1 MLKSTFGAVTSEL
14 KWVYFTLSVRRG
26 LLLSGQSRIAP
37 PRLSAVLQ
45 CQMTIIGSGET
56 HAPPLSS
63 LRLLHDKPSA
73 ASASV
78 WIAGADA
85 QSDAP
90 RSVVVGGIDALTCM
104 LLFDGNCAPVQP
116 QICMSSCMN
125 SQQSSH

>member
-37 PRLSAVLQ
+37 PPRLSAVLQ

-63 LRLLHDKPSA
+63 LRLLMTSPPLHLLQSGSQAQMLKVTPRALSLLGGSMLSRACSCLMGIVLQCSHRSA
-73 ASASV
+73 
-78 WIAGADA
+78 
-85 QSDAP
+85 
-90 RSVVVGGIDALTCM
+90 
-104 LLFDGNCAPVQP
+104 
-116 QICMSSCMN
+116 
-125 SQQSSH
+125 